1 MNNIINKKDFIESL
15 TEEEFNAGTIK
26 FNIPNEQNIYS
37 LNGEG
42 VWGWVSSEDK
52 DKYYDDTYNGTIIA
66 ILLNSP
72 FNYKELLNWGDEV
85 RLKCLGCNR
94 PILDPEWV
102 KENL

>member
-15 TEEEFNAGTIK
+15 TEEEFNAGLIK

-72 FNYKELLNWGDEV
+72 FNYRELLNWGDEV
-85 RLKCLGCNR
+85 RLKCHGDIR
-94 PILDPEWV
+94 PTLDPKWV
-102 KENL
+102 KANL